1 MTDPPAPTAVPIPWD
16 LRADL
21 VGRVTADLLGPLDG
35 ENEVIRGYQLESGKW
50 SSPGRVR
57 DRYLVGMLAPKGTV
71 AADPERDDD
80 VGPEEGDDTGGGVQ
94 DGRIPRMVMAQSSMG
109 LSVVVDGAVDRLVA
123 RCRWGQYLR
132 EFEDQDDGS
141 RAAVWVRHAQEVGV
155 VVPLADGEFRPLPVN
170 GEGVV
175 LRGRVTRSE
184 MGPWLVTVFLSNEQE
199 QVEINKDSRWMFQA
213 RLDLAAADEGAVFL
227 GRGEVLAGPAS
238 GSVSEQA
245 EIAQL
250 DLQYRDV
257 VEFAVGHG
265 VGTEVKVSDDDPRR
279 AVRTGTA
286 VIPRHEVWRTD
297 APRPEAAPQLSGLI
311 TDMKVLSELEPDHLK
326 SALLP
331 LAEGYRA
338 WLDDELLRISDPDA
352 RLSGHEPTV
361 RDVIAQAKKT
371 AEAIAE
377 GIDLVCSDADA
388 LDAFR
393 FANQA
398 MWKQRVH
405 TVAIEARRRD
415 AELGLRDAVNRADK
429 PANRSW
435 RPFQLAF
442 VLLCIPSL
450 TDPAHPERSESGGLA
465 DLLFFP
471 TGGGKTEAYLGL
483 VAYTLATRRMQ
494 GVVGEGA
501 DAVDG
506 RDGVAVLMRYTL
518 RLLTAQQFQR
528 AATLMCA
535 AELLRQ
541 HRAKTDERYAGTPF
555 RLGMWVG
562 GSVSPNK
569 ARDAER
575 FAEDARLG
583 GYQGGQATPM
593 QLTDC
598 PWCGREILA
607 EADCRYDA
615 GLARFLVFCGDTEEC
630 PFTERHTGGEGIP
643 VLTVDEEI
651 YRLVPSFVI
660 ATIDKFAQLPWNG
673 ATSTLFG
680 RVESRCERH
689 GYRNPDLDRSHRSHW
704 EERDS
709 HQPLG
714 AHPGAKTSA
723 AMRLRPPD
731 LIVQDEMHL
740 VTGPLGTM
748 AGLYEAAVDRLATWN
763 HNGQAVRPKIVAST
777 ATIRRAR
784 EQTWSVFWRS
794 LRVFPP
800 PVLDAHRSF
809 FAEQVPPSP
818 ETPGRLYLGVC
829 AHGERLKQVELRVFA
844 SVMAAAKAMWDE
856 LGDAALAADPWMT
869 TVGYFNAVRE
879 LAGMR
884 RMAED
889 ELRAKLRRTRFDTGL
904 ANRSRLVMKELT
916 SRVSSGDI
924 KSILRQLFV
933 THGPTR
939 GPDDERPVDLLLAT
953 NMISVGVDVPRL
965 GSMIVVGQPKAT
977 AEYIQATSRVGRD
990 PKGPGLVITL
1000 YNWARP
1006 RDLSHYETFDHY
1018 HATFYRHVEPL
1029 AVTPFSERALDK
1041 GLTGVLV
1048 SAVRHGDHDWNPN
1061 PSARSLA
1068 RPDPRIAAHVGALAE
1083 RAQSVT
1089 GDFSVGALVTDM
1101 ANKRLD
1107 AWDREAAL
1115 RPDLSYAKRT
1125 AEDVALLWKPEAGDW
1140 DMWTCPNSL
1149 RDTEVQANLQI
1160 IEEDPTYESG
1170 SQPRFTLGL
1179 PPGHDRPTVAGDE
1192 DVDEAI
1198 AADEAETQVSGR
1210 SAR

>member
-1 MTDPPAPTAVPIPWD
+1 
-16 LRADL
+16 
-21 VGRVTADLLGPLDG
+21 
-35 ENEVIRGYQLESGKW
+35 
-50 SSPGRVR
+50 
-57 DRYLVGMLAPKGTV
+57 MLAPKGTV
-71 AADPERDDD
+71 AGDPERDDD
-80 VGPEEGDDTGGGVQ
+80 VGPEEGDDAAGGVQ
-94 DGRIPRMVMAQSSMG
+94 DGRAPGIVMAQSSMG
-109 LSVVVDGAVDRLVA
+109 LSVVVNGSVDRLDA

-141 RAAVWVRHAQEVGV
+141 RASVWVRHRQDLTVEL
-155 VVPLADGEFRPLPVN
+155 PLREGEFGPIPAN

-175 LRGRVTRSE
+175 LRGRATRSPQ
-184 MGPWLVTVFLSNEQE
+184 GPWLVTVFLSNEQE
-199 QVEINKDSRWMFQA
+199 QVDKNKDSRWLFQA
-213 RLDLAAADEGAVFL
+213 RLDLTDPGGESAFL
-227 GRGEVLAGPAS
+227 GREEIFKGATVGSAS
-238 GSVSEQA
+238 ERA
-245 EIAQL
+245 EMAQL
-250 DLQYRDV
+250 DLQYRDI

-265 VGTEVKVSDDDPRR
+265 IGTEVEVSDNDPRK
-279 AVRTGTA
+279 AVRCGTA
-286 VIPRHEVWRTD
+286 AIPRHEVWRTD
-297 APRPEAAPQLSGLI
+297 APRPEAVPQLAGLI
-311 TDMKVLSELEPDHLK
+311 TDMKGLSELEPSELRT
-326 SALLP
+326 ALLP
-331 LAEGYRA
+331 LAEGYRV
-338 WLDDELLRISDPDA
+338 WLDAELARIGDPEA
-352 RLSGHEPTV
+352 RLDGHETTA
-361 RDVIAQAKKT
+361 REVIAQAQMI
-371 AEAIAE
+371 ADAIAAGVE
-377 GIDLVCSDADA
+377 LVCTDDDA

-405 TVAIEARRRD
+405 TVAIDGRRKD
-415 AELGLRDAVNRADK
+415 SALSLRAAVTAADV

-442 VLLCIPSL
+442 VLQCIPSL
-450 TDPAHPERSESGGLA
+450 TDPGHHERTQNGALA

-483 VAYTLATRRMQ
+483 VAYTLATRRLQ
-494 GVVGEGA
+494 GVVGEGEN
-501 DAVDG
+501 AVDG

-541 HRAKTDERYAGTPF
+541 DRAKADDRYTGTPF

-562 GSVSPNK
+562 GSVAPNK
-569 ARDAER
+569 AKDAEK
-575 FAEDARLG
+575 FVEDAKLG
-583 GYQGGQATPM
+583 GFGGGQATPL

-598 PWCGREILA
+598 PWCGREIDA
-607 EADCRYDA
+607 KTDTRYDS
-615 GLARFLVFCGDTEEC
+615 GLARFLVFCGDSKEC
-630 PFTERHTGGEGIP
+630 AFTERHTGGEGIP
-643 VLTVDEEI
+643 VITVDEEI

-680 RVESRCERH
+680 RVEARCERH
-689 GYRNPDLDRSHRSHW
+689 GFRNSDLDRSHKSHW

-709 HQPLG
+709 HQALG
-714 AHPGAKTSA
+714 AHPAAKTVP

-731 LIVQDEMHL
+731 LILQDEMHL

-748 AGLYEAAVDRLATWN
+748 AGLYEAAVDRLATWSN
-763 HNGQAVRPKIVAST
+763 DGQAVRPKVVAST

-784 EQTWSVFWRS
+784 QQTWSVFWRE

-800 PVLDAHRSF
+800 PVLDVRRSF
-809 FAEQVPPSP
+809 FAEQVPPTR

-844 SVMAAAKAMWDE
+844 SVMAAAKAIWDE
-856 LGDAALAADPWMT
+856 LGDQALAADPWMT

-889 ELRAKLRRTRFDTGL
+889 ELRTKLRRTRFTTGL
-904 ANRSRLVMKELT
+904 ANRPTVDLEELT
-916 SRVSSGDI
+916 SRVSSDDI
-924 KSILRQLFV
+924 KSILRRLFV
-933 THGPTR
+933 THDPKR
-939 GPDDERPVDLLLAT
+939 AKDDARPVDLLLAT
-953 NMISVGVDVPRL
+953 NMISVGVDVPRF

-990 PKGPGLVITL
+990 ARGPGLVITL

-1029 AVTPFSERALDK
+1029 SVTPFSERALDK

-1048 SAVRHGDHDWNPN
+1048 SAIRHGDDEWNPN
-1061 PSARSLA
+1061 GSARSLA
-1068 RPDPRIAAHVGALAE
+1068 RPDARIAAHVAALAN
-1083 RAQSVT
+1083 RAQAVT
-1089 GDFSVGALVTDM
+1089 GDTAVGTLVTEM
-1101 ANKRLD
+1101 SNKRLD

-1125 AEDVALLWKPEAGDW
+1125 ADDVALLWKPEAGDW

-1160 IEEDPTYESG
+1160 IEADPTYESG
-1170 SQPRFTLGL
+1170 SQPPVTLGF
-1179 PPGHDRPTVAGDE
+1179 PAADDRPTVADDE
-1192 DVDEAI
+1192 DVAEAI
-1198 AADEAETQVSGR
+1198 EADEAETGAAEATAS
-1210 SAR
+1210 